1 MKYKEAQQE
10 TKRLLKVQPLIK
22 GYKYNIM
29 PNRNQRRLA
38 KSDIPFDNVQTFI
51 KILKG

>member
-1 MKYKEAQQE
+1 MKYKETQLE
-10 TKRLLKVQPLIK
+10 TKRLLKVRTLIK

-29 PNRNQRRLA
+29 PNRKQRRLA
-38 KSDIPFDNVQTFI
+38 KSDVPFDNVQTFI